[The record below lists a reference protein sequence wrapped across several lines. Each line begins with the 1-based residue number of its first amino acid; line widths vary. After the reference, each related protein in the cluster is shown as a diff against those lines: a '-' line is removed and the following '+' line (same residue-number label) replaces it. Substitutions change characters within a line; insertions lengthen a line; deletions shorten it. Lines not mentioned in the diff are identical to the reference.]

1 MRYEYEIDE
10 VMFAV
15 FELSRYADVPA
26 AHILD
31 ALSPVVFDENELDYI
46 NKNWDIKSEG

>member
-26 AHILD
+26 ACILD

-46 NKNWDIKSEG
+46 NKNWDVKSEG

>member
-1 MRYEYEIDE
+1 MRYEYELDE

-26 AHILD
+26 ACILD
-31 ALSPVVFDENELDYI
+31 ALSPAVFDENELDYI
-46 NKNWDIKSEG
+46 NKNWDVKSEG

>member
-1 MRYEYEIDE
+1 MRHEYEIDE

-26 AHILD
+26 ARILD
-31 ALSPVVFDENELDYI
+31 AIKPIINLSFTLNIPIFVNI
-46 NKNWDIKSEG
+46 I